1 MSSKTFIAV
10 VKSILS
16 GDTLV
21 LSSPNNPNLE
31 RTFSLAFVSAPR
43 LNKDGDEAFAF
54 QSREFLR
61 ESCIG
66 KPVQCKILYT
76 IPGSGREY
84 GSAIVKAGPELPDAL
99 VKAGWAK
106 VREDAG
112 KKEEDEEVLQRLE
125 VLRQLENEARSD
137 GRGLWAGTGGH
148 IEVQNDLGGP
158 EFMKEWKGKTVDGVI
173 ERVLSG
179 DRLLVRL
186 LLSDKK
192 HCQVMTLVAGIRT
205 PATQR
210 AGQNGTTQPA
220 EEYGNEAKAFVETR
234 LLQRKIKIDIVG
246 ASPQGHLVASLI
258 HPRGN
263 IAEFLLEEGLARCND
278 FHSTMLGEKMARLR
292 AAEKKAQ
299 DGRLRL
305 HKNRAVKAAGEGGSH
320 DMTVA
325 KIIGA
330 DSIIVRS
337 KSGAER
343 RINFSSVRGPR
354 TAEPSE
360 APFREEAKE
369 FLRKKLIGKHVQITI
384 DGKKEAEGDFE
395 AKEVATVTQ
404 AGKNIGLILVQEGY
418 ASVIRHRKDDTDRA
432 PNYDEL
438 LAAQEQAKTDGKGM
452 WSGKAPKIKQFT
464 DVSESLQ
471 RAKIQLSVLQR
482 QKKVPAIVDFCKS
495 GSRFTIL
502 IPRESVKLTLVLGG
516 IRAPRAPGRNPQTD
530 KGEPFGQEALDL
542 ANKRCNQRDVEV
554 DVLDLDKV
562 GGFIGDLYVGRES
575 FAKIL
580 VEEGLASVHQY
591 SAEKSGN
598 ATELNAAEKRAK
610 EARKGMWHDWTPS
623 DDDEEDAGEQAAAAV
638 ESINIDKKP
647 QDYRDIVVTNIEPN
661 GRLKIQEV
669 GKGTAALET
678 MMTEF
683 KKFHNN
689 PANNVSGGL
698 TNPKAG
704 EYVAAKFSADGQWY
718 RGRIRSNDR
727 AAKMAEV
734 VYIDFGNHEKQPWS
748 KLRPLDQPQFTVQK
762 LKAQATDASL
772 SFVELPVNHPDYMNE
787 ALNAMAEMTE
797 GRQLVA
803 LYDFVDSKDGN
814 LAYITIFDPKA
825 GGSGGSGSTA
835 KDSLN
840 REIVANGYAMVPRKL
855 KPWERSK
862 VFEATLKSLKEVES
876 QAKQDRLGMWE
887 YGDIS
892 FEE

>member
-1 MSSKTFIAV
+1 MASKTFTAV
-10 VKSILS
+10 IKSVLS
-16 GDTLV
+16 GDTLI

-31 RTFSLAFVSAPR
+31 RTFSLAYVSAPR

-61 ESCIG
+61 EACIG

-76 IPGSGREY
+76 IPGSGREF

-99 VKAGWAK
+99 VKAGWVK

-112 KKEEDEEVLQRLE
+112 KKEDDEEALQRLE
-125 VLRQLENEARSD
+125 ILRQLESEARSN
-137 GRGLWAGTGGH
+137 GSGLWAGTGGH

-158 EFMKEWKGKTVDGVI
+158 DFMKQWKGKQVDGVI
-173 ERVLSG
+173 EKIFSG
-179 DRLLVRL
+179 DRLLVRV
-186 LLSDKK
+186 LLSEKK
-192 HCQVMTLVAGIRT
+192 HYQLMTLVAGIRT

-210 AGQNGTTQPA
+210 AGQNGATQPA
-220 EEYGNEAKAFVETR
+220 EEYGNEAKAFVESR

-263 IAEFLLEEGLARCND
+263 IAQFLLEEGLARCND
-278 FHSTMLGEKMARLR
+278 FHSTMLGEKMAPLR
-292 AAEKKAQ
+292 AAETKAQ
-299 DGRLRL
+299 DARLRL
-305 HKNRAVKAAGEGGSH
+305 HKNRAVKAASEVSS
-320 DMTVA
+320 DMTVV
-325 KIIGA
+325 KILGA

-337 KSGAER
+337 KAGAER
-343 RINFSSVRGPR
+343 RINLSSVRGPR

-360 APFREEAKE
+360 GPFRDEAKE
-369 FLRKKLIGKHVQITI
+369 FLRKKIIGKHVQITI
-384 DGKKEAEGDFE
+384 DGKKEADGDFE
-395 AKEVATVTQ
+395 AKEVGTVIQ
-404 AGKNIGLILVQEGY
+404 NGKNIGLVLVQEGY

-438 LAAQEQAKTDGKGM
+438 LAAQEQAKAEGKGM
-452 WSGKAPKIKQFT
+452 WSGKPPKVKQYT
-464 DVSESLQ
+464 DASESVQ

-554 DVLDLDKV
+554 DVVDLDKV
-562 GGFIGDLYVGRES
+562 GGFIGDLFVGRES

-598 ATELNAAEKRAK
+598 AAELNAAEKRAK
-610 EARKGMWHDWTPS
+610 EARKGMWHDWDPS
-623 DDDEEDAGEQAAAAV
+623 LEQDGDEDVAQAATAV
-638 ESINIDKKP
+638 ENVSIDKKP
-647 QDYRDIVVTNIEPN
+647 EDYRDIVVTNIESN
-661 GRLKIQEV
+661 GRLKIQEI

-678 MMTEF
+678 MMSEF

-689 PANNVSGGL
+689 PTNNVPGGL

-727 AAKMAEV
+727 TNKVSEIH
-734 VYIDFGNHEKQPWS
+734 YIDFGNAEKQPWA
-748 KLRPLDQPQFTVQK
+748 KLRPLNQPQFTVQK
-762 LKAQATDASL
+762 LKAQATEVAL
-772 SFVELPVNHPDYMNE
+772 SFIEFPINHPDYMRE
-787 ALNAMAEMTE
+787 ALEFIADVTE

-803 LYDFVDSKDGN
+803 CHDFVDAKEN
-814 LAYITIFDPKA
+814 LAYVTLFDPKA
-825 GGSGGSGSTA
+825 GGSGGSGSSVN
-835 KDSLN
+835 DSLN
-840 REIVANGYAMVPRKL
+840 REVIANGHAMVPRKL

-862 VFEATLKSLKEVES
+862 VFEKTLDSFREVES
-876 QAKQDRLGMWE
+876 KAKQDRMGLWE
-887 YGDIS
+887 YGDLS
-892 FEE
+892 NLD